1 MRKLIG
7 VIATLMTLTKA
18 SSSVEDSHC
27 DINSPKYDLQIE
39 KMYDVVTI

>member
-7 VIATLMTLTKA
+7 VIATILTLTNA

-27 DINSPKYDLQIE
+27 DMNSPKYDLQIE
-39 KMYDVVTI
+39 KIYDVVSV